1 MIATNFFYNRKTQ
14 QHLLE
19 KLYESEFETQ
29 AMYGCLYSKVWLT
42 EDGGKIQR
50 SNRFGLN
57 NTFCF

>member
-1 MIATNFFYNRKTQ
+1 MIATNFFYNKKTQ

-42 EDGGKIQR
+42 
-50 SNRFGLN
+50 
-57 NTFCF
+57 

>member
-1 MIATNFFYNRKTQ
+1 MNNYITSQKDKWLRQTFFYNRKNQ

-42 EDGGKIQR
+42 
-50 SNRFGLN
+50 
-57 NTFCF
+57 